1 MKKELS
7 VQKTKTIN
15 ANKEKVWDALTD
27 PDKIK
32 EYFMNTK
39 VKTDWKV
46 GSRIVFQ
53 GEYEGKNY
61 MDKGTIIR
69 NEKPKMLQYDYWS
82 SFSGLPDTPDNY
94 SVVTYTLEDK
104 NGSTKVTATQ
114 EGFANPE
121 AQKHADV
128 SWEKVLS
135 KLKKVVES

>member
-7 VQKTKTIN
+7 VQKTISIN
-15 ANKEKVWDALTD
+15 ANREKVWDALTD

-32 EYFMNTK
+32 EYFMGTE

-46 GSRIVFQ
+46 GSPISFQ

-61 MDKGTIIR
+61 MDKGTIMR
-69 NEKPKMLQYDYWS
+69 NEKPKVLQYDYWS

-94 SVVTYTLEDK
+94 SVVTYTLEDM

-128 SWEKVLS
+128 SWDMVL
-135 KLKKVVES
+135 KNLKKVCE

>member
-7 VQKTKTIN
+7 VQKTISIN
-15 ANKEKVWDALTD
+15 ANREKVWDALTD

-32 EYFMNTK
+32 EYFMGTH

-46 GSRIVFQ
+46 GSPISFE
-53 GEYEGKNY
+53 GEHEGKNY
-61 MDKGTIIR
+61 MDKGTIMR
-69 NEKPKMLQYDYWS
+69 NEKPKILQYDYWS

-94 SVVTYTLEDK
+94 SVVTYTLEDM

-128 SWEKVLS
+128 SWDMVLKNLKEVCEK
-135 KLKKVVES
+135 